1 MSQLFHHSTNALA
14 RFSLFGGVVI
24 LAGLGYLGWV
34 WAHSSYMTGE
44 SVVLKQPVPFSHDHH
59 TAGLGIDCRYC
70 HTSVEESNSAGI
82 PPVQTCMNCHNI
94 MWNREDMLAPVRD
107 AYRAGESIPWNRV
120 YDLPDYVY
128 FDHSVHVNK
137 GIGCESCHGRVD
149 RQPLI
154 QQTESLQMKWC
165 LECHNNPEDYI
176 RPRDEVLTMGYE
188 PEGVPIELAHQLIEE
203 YDVAPG
209 IDCGVCHR

>member
-1 MSQLFHHSTNALA
+1 MSQLFHHSTNGLA
-14 RFSLFGGVVI
+14 RLSLFGGVFI

-44 SVVLKQPVPFSHDHH
+44 SVVLHQPVPFSHDHH

-70 HTSVEESNSAGI
+70 HTSVEEAASAGI

-128 FDHSVHVNK
+128 FEYTINGSDWQWQS
-137 GIGCESCHGRVD
+137 
-149 RQPLI
+149 
-154 QQTESLQMKWC
+154 M
-165 LECHNNPEDYI
+165 
-176 RPRDEVLTMGYE
+176 DEVGDNHFETTLGGLSDGDELEYAFSYWADDDWQYTDVETYTFE
-188 PEGVPIELAHQLIEE
+188 PA
-203 YDVAPG
+203 
-209 IDCGVCHR
+209 